1 MLLVI
6 IQYTAKLLSSLREKM
21 VSPTLSREKKKCK
34 KVFFFGRHTTYA
46 RNWTDMNIRASLKG
60 NHKNSG
66 ADDQSGTSQ
75 ARNRR
80 RTRALTSIKKNSDHD
95 GTRTHNLHS
104 FGKLALAHLRLYY
117 NSMLAPVPCVFHS
130 YIFSFIKYASNSI
143 DLGCLYVGL
152 AFLCWDLLK

>member
-1 MLLVI
+1 M
-6 IQYTAKLLSSLREKM
+6 QEG
-21 VSPTLSREKKKCK
+21 
-34 KVFFFGRHTTYA
+34 FFFGRHTTYA

-95 GTRTHNLHS
+95 GTRTHNLP
-104 FGKLALAHLRLYY
+104 LRRR
-117 NSMLAPVPCVFHS
+117 APYPLGHAVLLFKGCVIIV
-130 YIFSFIKYASNSI
+130 Y
-143 DLGCLYVGL
+143 
-152 AFLCWDLLK
+152 